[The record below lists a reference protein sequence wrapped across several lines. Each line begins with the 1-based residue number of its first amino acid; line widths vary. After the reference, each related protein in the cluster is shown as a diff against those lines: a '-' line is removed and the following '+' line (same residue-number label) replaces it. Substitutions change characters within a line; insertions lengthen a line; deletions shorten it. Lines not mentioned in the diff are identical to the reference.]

1 MKFIRFLA
9 IIALILFIINNV
21 EGFLLLKQMQSLP
34 KVFSKID
41 LLIVIV
47 SLLFVNV
54 SGFIIFLNMKRL
66 KDMKNKKKKCIYT
79 P

>member
-54 SGFIIFLNMKRL
+54 SGFIIFLDMKRL
-66 KDMKNKKKKCIYT
+66 KDMKNKK
-79 P
+79 

>member
-66 KDMKNKKKKCIYT
+66 KDMKNKK
-79 P
+79 